1 MKAFENKPFENKK
14 FLNENGWLSYDGEF
28 IGRFDKYGGL
38 GAFKKFLRHNFTVA
52 EYFAEL
58 GKGKAPLEILNKKG
72 YVSPNVSK
80 ACKMAGFPAT
90 QEGVDAMI
98 KDRIKR
104 YKNEKTKLETL

>member
-1 MKAFENKPFENKK
+1 MKAFNNGPFENKK

-58 GKGKAPLEILNKKG
+58 GKGKAPQEILNEKG
-72 YVSPNVSK
+72 YVSPALSK

-90 QEGVDAMI
+90 REGVDAMM
-98 KDRIKR
+98 KEHNKR
-104 YKNEKTKLETL
+104 YHK